1 MTATQQIERGRV
13 FSADEVRAFLNGK
26 VQFREVVEP
35 QPIYDHFCFANGTKK
50 RQNVYFCDADGAGTG
65 EVIYASGDHV
75 INHCKANEKWFRCPY
90 PVGSRIWVKETWG
103 SGDKFYDSHEVDP
116 PRVVAYRADL
126 SAIHWAAE
134 PPRPVG
140 KIDIASWNWSC
151 VKWRNS
157 TQMPRWASRLLL
169 EVVSVKVER
178 TDKWEW
184 VYEVK
189 RVEVK

>member
-1 MTATQQIERGRV
+1 MTTTQQIERGRV

-26 VQFREVVEP
+26 VQFREVVDVGKIKPSIWTHESIGEIRSAETGMWKAYVKEFRGVGSKP
-35 QPIYDHFCFANGTKK
+35 FA
-50 RQNVYFCDADGAGTG
+50 
-65 EVIYASGDHV
+65 
-75 INHCKANEKWFRCPY
+75 CPY
-90 PVGSRIWVKETWG
+90 PVGSRIWVKETWLYVGDG
-103 SGDKFYDSHEVDP
+103 SGCCDLCTSEALANPKNHKTKNVW
-116 PRVVAYRADL
+116 YRATQ
-126 SAIHWAAE
+126 E
-134 PPRPVG
+134 E
-140 KIDIASWNWSC
+140 K

-189 RVEVK
+189 RVEVD